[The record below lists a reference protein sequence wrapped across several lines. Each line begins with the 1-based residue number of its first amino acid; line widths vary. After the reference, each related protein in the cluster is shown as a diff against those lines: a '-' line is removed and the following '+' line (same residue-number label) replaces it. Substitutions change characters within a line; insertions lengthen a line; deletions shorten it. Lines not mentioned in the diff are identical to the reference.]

1 MSQTSNSDSL
11 LRIVIIIAVILVVG
25 PFVLMLLAAPFM
37 GGMMMLGLPGA
48 GGFAFFG
55 VFLMLLFPLLL
66 IAAGVILFRRWDG
79 RDREDEAMRELRMTF
94 ARGDIDRE
102 EFEERREALLQGER
116 RPSEGQWD
124 DPPADD
130 RWEESSSE
138 GESSSDRP

>member
-66 IAAGVILFRRWDG
+66 IAAGVVLYRQWN
-79 RDREDEAMRELRMTF
+79 DREREDAAMQELRMAF

-102 EFEERREALLQGER
+102 EFEERRDALLQGER
-116 RPSEGQWD
+116 RPSEDQWD
-124 DPPADD
+124 EPPADD

-138 GESSSDRP
+138 DESRPGQP

>member
-11 LRIVIIIAVILVVG
+11 VRIVIIIALVLVLG

-48 GGFAFFG
+48 SGFAFVG

-66 IAAGVILFRRWDG
+66 IVAAVVLYRQWNDRE
-79 RDREDEAMRELRMTF
+79 REDEALEELRMAF

-102 EFEERREALLQGER
+102 EFEERREALVQGER
-116 RPSEGQWD
+116 RPSEGRWD
-124 DPPADD
+124 EPPADD
-130 RWEESSSE
+130 RWDEPSTEDESRSE
-138 GESSSDRP
+138 RP

>member
-66 IAAGVILFRRWDG
+66 IVAGVFLYRQWND
-79 RDREDEAMRELRMTF
+79 RDREDEAMRELRMAF

-102 EFEERREALLQGER
+102 EFEERRESLLQGER
-116 RPSEGQWD
+116 RPREAQWD
-124 DPPADD
+124 EPPADD
-130 RWEESSSE
+130 RWEESSSDD
-138 GESSSDRP
+138 SRSDQP

>member
-138 GESSSDRP
+138 DESRSDRP

>member
-124 DPPADD
+124 EPSADD

-138 GESSSDRP
+138 GESRSDRP